1 MGSFP
6 RHAYRSIADFAR
18 RASPCDDFVVSPLSE
33 AATEVAPADEVAEPG
48 LGEPRWPP
56 ALALVAFMALNIGL
70 RIWLPNEGAI
80 RVPWLLPA
88 IEAVLLGVLLFGQP
102 GRLVSRRPWFRPLAI
117 ILVLVLLAAALWAT
131 VILVYDLIQGIGVTE
146 SPSELLASGAL
157 VWLGNNLSFALLYW
171 LIDSGGPIARS
182 RQAAPV
188 DFAFTQHMSPE
199 LAPPGWRPVFL
210 DYLHLGFT
218 NATAFSPT
226 DVMPLSHRAKYT
238 MLVQSTVALALF
250 GLVVARAVNAFA

>member
-1 MGSFP
+1 
-6 RHAYRSIADFAR
+6 
-18 RASPCDDFVVSPLSE
+18 
-33 AATEVAPADEVAEPG
+33 
-48 LGEPRWPP
+48 
-56 ALALVAFMALNIGL
+56 MALNIAL
-70 RIWLPNEGAI
+70 RVWLPSEGAV
-80 RVPWLLPA
+80 RVHWLLPA
-88 IEAVLLGVLLFGQP
+88 LEGVLLAVLLFGHP
-102 GRLVSRRPWFRPLAI
+102 GSDAKHARWLRRVAVTLVSL
-117 ILVLVLLAAALWAT
+117 LVAAALWAT
-131 VILVYDLIQGIGVTE
+131 VLLVYDLIKGIGVTN

-182 RQAAPV
+182 RQPDPV

-226 DVMPLSHRAKYT
+226 DVMPLTHRAKYI

-250 GLVVARAVNAFA
+250 GLIVARAVNAFA